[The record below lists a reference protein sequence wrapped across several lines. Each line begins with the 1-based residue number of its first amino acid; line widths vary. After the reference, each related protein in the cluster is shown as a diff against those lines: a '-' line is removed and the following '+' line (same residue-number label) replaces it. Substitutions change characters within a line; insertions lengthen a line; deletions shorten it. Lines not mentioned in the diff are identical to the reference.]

1 MKKIHTAKIRKIK
14 ERYIMNGL
22 HKFIVAGLV
31 LLILDYACAEVFL
44 PGMQPEEAGIEFA
57 KVQQCRM
64 CHAGTKNG
72 SADPFLSWQSGL
84 MSISAIDPVF
94 RAALAIANQDI
105 TGIGEFCL
113 RCHAPRAWLEG
124 RSTPPDGSALNKE
137 DMYGVSCTVC
147 HSFIDPLSEESVKL
161 IKEVPPGYGNAMM
174 VSDPQNVV
182 HGPYGDG
189 KGAMPHEV
197 MKSPFHA
204 SGDLCGV
211 CHDISNPLQTENVR
225 KDPPHRYGHIQRTYS
240 EWLLSDFSK
249 RGRKGSCQSCH
260 YPKVEEGGQASK
272 YGNLHRDYF
281 VMHGPIGGSTWVQD
295 AAWLAWEGKE
305 MGMDREALDM
315 SKQRAEKLL
324 QEAASLDIKIKKPGY
339 AILRV
344 TNKTG
349 HKLPSGYEEGRRMW
363 INAVFLDSSG
373 QVLKEIGKYAAKED
387 TIFGQ
392 SVKAPTLLNPDQTRV
407 YEILFGISEAQS
419 KKYGKKPG
427 KSFHSVLNDTIIK
440 DNRIPPEGFSNSKF
454 AEHLSQP
461 VGVTYLDW
469 QYWDDI
475 HFELPIGCRKVV
487 FRLMYESM
495 SWEYL
500 KFLAEENKT
509 DDWGKRLYEVW
520 TKTGRCEPKVMAII
534 EKEVEF

>member
-1 MKKIHTAKIRKIK
+1 MH
-14 ERYIMNGL
+14 GL
-22 HKFIVAGLV
+22 HKFMFAGFVILIV
-31 LLILDYACAEVFL
+31 DYACAEVFL
-44 PGMQPEEAGIEFA
+44 PGMQPKEAGIEFA

-124 RSTPPDGSALNKE
+124 RSTPTDGSALNKE

-147 HSFIDPLSEESVKL
+147 HSFIDPLSGEAAKL
-161 IKEVPPGYGNAMM
+161 IKEVPSGYGNAMM
-174 VSDPQNVV
+174 VSDPRNVV
-182 HGPYGDG
+182 RGPYGDG

-197 MKSPFHA
+197 MKSPFHT
-204 SGDLCGV
+204 SSDLCGV
-211 CHDISNPLQTENVR
+211 CHDISNPLQTEDVR

-249 RGRKGSCQSCH
+249 RGLKGSCQYCH
-260 YPKVEEGGQASK
+260 YPIVEEGGQASK

-295 AAWLAWEGKE
+295 AAWLAWKGKD
-305 MGMDREALDM
+305 MGMDREALDL

-324 QEAASLDIKIKKPGY
+324 REAASLDISFKNQGY
-339 AILRV
+339 ATVRI

-363 INAVFLDSSG
+363 VNAVFLDSSG
-373 QVLKEIGKYAAKED
+373 KVLKETGKYAAKDD
-387 TIFGQ
+387 TIFGKQ
-392 SVKAPTLLNPDQTRV
+392 VKAPTLLDPEKTRV
-407 YEILFGISEAQS
+407 YEILFGISETQA
-419 KKYGKKPG
+419 KKYGKEPG

-440 DNRIPPEGFSNSKF
+440 DNRIPPEGFSNIKF
-454 AEHLSQP
+454 AEHLSKP
-461 VGVTYLDW
+461 VGATYADG

-475 HFELPIGCRKVV
+475 ELDLPTGCRKVLA
-487 FRLMYESM
+487 RLMYQSV

-509 DDWGKRLYEVW
+509 DDWGMRLYDLW
-520 TKTGRCEPKVMAII
+520 TKTGRCEPTVMAII

>member
-1 MKKIHTAKIRKIK
+1 M
-14 ERYIMNGL
+14 YGL
-22 HKFIVAGLV
+22 HKLMFFGFFI
-31 LLILDYACAEVFL
+31 LIVDYASAEVFL
-44 PGMQPEEAGIEFA
+44 PGMQPKEAGIEFA
-57 KVQQCRM
+57 KVQQCQM
-64 CHAGTKNG
+64 CHSDTKNG
-72 SADPFLSWQSGL
+72 NADPFLSWQSGL

-105 TGIGEFCL
+105 KGIGEFCL

-124 RSTPPDGSALNKE
+124 RSTPTDGSALNKE

-147 HSFIDPLSEESVKL
+147 HSFVDPVSEESAKL

-174 VSDPQNVV
+174 VSDPKNIVR
-182 HGPYGDG
+182 GPYGDG
-189 KGAMPHEV
+189 KGAMPHQV
-197 MKSPFHA
+197 MKSQFHA
-204 SGDLCGV
+204 SSDLCGV
-211 CHDISNPLQTENVR
+211 CHDISNPLQAEDVR
-225 KDPPHRYGHIQRTYS
+225 KDPPYRYGHIQRTYS

-249 RGRKGSCQSCH
+249 RGREGSCQSCH
-260 YPKVEEGGQASK
+260 YPIVKEGGQASK

-281 VMHGPIGGSTWVQD
+281 VMHGPMGGSTWVQD

-305 MGMDREALDM
+305 MGMDRDALDL
-315 SKQRAEKLL
+315 SKRKAEKLL
-324 QEAASLDIKIKKPGY
+324 QEAASLDIKITKPGY

-363 INAVFLDSSG
+363 INAIFLDSSG
-373 QVLKEIGKYAAKED
+373 QVLKEIGKYAAEED
-387 TIFGQ
+387 TIF
-392 SVKAPTLLNPDQTRV
+392 SNTIETPTLLDPDKTRV
-407 YEILFGISEAQS
+407 YEILFGISEAQG
-419 KKYGKKPG
+419 KKYRKKPG

-454 AEHLSQP
+454 AEHLSKP
-461 VGVTYLDW
+461 VGTTYADG

-475 HFELPIGCRKVV
+475 ELDLPPGCSKVLV
-487 FRLMYESM
+487 RLMYQSV

-509 DDWGKRLYEVW
+509 DDWGRRLYEVW
-520 TKTGRCEPKVMAII
+520 TKTEMCKPTVIAEI
-534 EKEVEF
+534 EKDLKF